1 MHLLQRFFQHR
12 LRFSFCDFLAILSA
26 VAVVVPVVVGLP
38 RLPMR
43 SVSFTREARAKSSRR
58 TDGGT
63 EGQRGGC
70 WTKKPAAKYKMI
82 RAEKTR
88 QCRQLKT
95 RHENETAEMI
105 MGAFYHKSAK
115 ENV

>member
-1 MHLLQRFFQHR
+1 
-12 LRFSFCDFLAILSA
+12 
-26 VAVVVPVVVGLP
+26 
-38 RLPMR
+38 
-43 SVSFTREARAKSSRR
+43 
-58 TDGGT
+58 
-63 EGQRGGC
+63 
-70 WTKKPAAKYKMI
+70 MI